1 MLIMRK
7 MTASEADDEL
17 CVWFGCFDL
26 LHSGSEPIMKIMR
39 KMTATEADDE
49 L

>member
-1 MLIMRK
+1 M
-7 MTASEADDEL
+7 

-26 LHSGSEPIMKIMR
+26 LHSDSGPIMKIMR